1 MKIKGLLMENF
12 TRYEKAEVSFPSKVN
27 ILVARNAEGKTSI
40 VDAVTYALTGR
51 CARTDGAG
59 RGAEAMVR
67 TGEREAEISLAISA
81 NGDNDYTLGRKIPGG
96 LWMTGH
102 EASQKNLQEFL
113 YQVIGAD
120 QGAVT
125 AALNTFDFLWL
136 KPDEQKSLL
145 FNLLGLSF
153 EADDVKRS
161 IAGEIDEDRVEA
173 EGLLGAAP
181 LSLFDGTGN
190 TYANLYQHFYDL
202 RRNYKRRLK
211 ELGAFEPLVVKDM
224 PPREEVT
231 DKLETLQ
238 GERTEK
244 NQKLRDAR
252 AATERRT
259 CLESELEE
267 LEKDLEK
274 AGPPPEDAEKAQ
286 AKASEMRSKAVSKT
300 DESMR
305 LMKAAEG
312 LASAAANKACPLAP
326 GFVTCPLGK
335 AKRDGLVEEIEKAS
349 MTLDSEILSLQ
360 EKAHKLE
367 ERFGDVRD
375 GAKLEGQAS
384 GIRQELANI
393 PETPDIMS
401 GDFLDKIH
409 ELDERIIKGKSILEE
424 IDQAAGARQA
434 MEAVMKERTRL
445 SGHVDLLERLV
456 EITSP
461 KGIPGRLLAETVGP
475 LEKLANERLSLLT
488 GGQYSLHFEVNPWGI
503 QVTHEGS
510 TSDLGRLS
518 SSERMRIGIILQ
530 DAVSRLSGLRVMMI
544 DNADV
549 LDPGNRALL
558 IETLTTIKDDY
569 DSIIVMSTRGPDGI
583 ENPHLED
590 LSVFEISEGSIK
602 EVK

>member
-1 MKIKGLLMENF
+1 MRINSLSMENF
-12 TRYEKAEVSFPSKVN
+12 TRYEKSEVSFPSKVN
-27 ILVARNAEGKTSI
+27 VLVARNAEGKTSI

-59 RGAEAMVR
+59 RGAEAMIR
-67 TGEREAEISLAISA
+67 TGEKEAQVSVSISA

-96 LWMTGH
+96 FWMTGH

-153 EADDVKRS
+153 ETDDVKRS

-224 PPREEVT
+224 PPRAEVA
-231 DKLETLQ
+231 DKLEILQ
-238 GERTEK
+238 RERTEK
-244 NQKLRDAR
+244 EQQAR
-252 AATERRT
+252 EIKAGVERRVF
-259 CLESELEE
+259 LESELEE
-267 LEKDLEK
+267 IEEELKEVG
-274 AGPPPEDAEKAQ
+274 AAPEDAEKAQ

-349 MTLDSEILSLQ
+349 MTLDSEIRSLE
-360 EKAHKLE
+360 EKAYKLA

-375 GAKLEGQAS
+375 GAKLEGRALEIKREIES
-384 GIRQELANI
+384 LPMVPDSILPFEIDNLA
-393 PETPDIMS
+393 T
-401 GDFLDKIH
+401 
-409 ELDERIIKGKSILEE
+409 RIEKGKSILEE

-434 MEAVMKERTRL
+434 MEAVTEERTRL

-456 EITSP
+456 EVTSP

-488 GGQYSLHFEVNPWGI
+488 GGQYSLHFEVSPWGI
-503 QVTHEGS
+503 QVTHDGS
-510 TSDLGRLS
+510 TSDVGRLS

-544 DNADV
+544 DNCDV

-569 DSIIVMSTRGPDGI
+569 DSIIVMSTRGPGSI
-583 ENPHLED
+583 ENPHIEG
-590 LSVFEISEGSIK
+590 LSVFEISEGQIE